1 MRNLE
6 QKALFWSEDSEQV
19 YGRISDFE
27 TEDEFIAEA
36 KKQNDGPIELKD
48 VKVETCIMSIEGL
61 RPETLIPF
69 SLTDLSIENYYSAE
83 VEHLD

>member
-1 MRNLE
+1 ME

-19 YGRISDFE
+19 YGRVSDFE
-27 TEDEFIAEA
+27 TKEEFIAEA

-48 VKVETCIMSIEGL
+48 VKVETCVMTIDGL
-61 RPETLIPF
+61 QAETLMPV
-69 SLTDLSIENYYSAE
+69 SLTDLKIENYYSAE